1 MSHRLRFGIQRP
13 CRQQLKTFAHAAM
26 FRAPEGF
33 MLEACS
39 KPGRLR

>member
-26 FRAPEGF
+26 FRTLEGV
-33 MLEACS
+33 MLAALS
-39 KPGRLR
+39 KPGPLR